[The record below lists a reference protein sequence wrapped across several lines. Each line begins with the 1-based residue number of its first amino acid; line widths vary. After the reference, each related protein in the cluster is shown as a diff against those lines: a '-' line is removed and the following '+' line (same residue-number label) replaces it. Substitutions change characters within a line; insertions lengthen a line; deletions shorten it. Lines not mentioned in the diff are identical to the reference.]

1 MKKETSRI
9 AFHLGPWM
17 MNFNLH
23 LATQSG
29 AKGKMFETLPLK
41 HRSYVFSSTC
51 FTVPHMNQP
60 QHQRC
65 PQNRC
70 LESHCSWN
78 GYSATASTP
87 SPYLKTSNFLRENH
101 WKSPETNKRR
111 HWTSNTF
118 HEQRGLHRCWHG
130 RNVHLLDL
138 NITAVK
144 AVNHRISWFKSP
156 RLWCGWETLVAPW
169 LFI

>member
-1 MKKETSRI
+1 METNRI

-17 MNFNLH
+17 MNFNLD

-29 AKGKMFETLPLK
+29 AKSKMLETLPLK
-41 HRSYVFSSTC
+41 TSLLCVLINMFYGPSYESATE
-51 FTVPHMNQP
+51 PA
-60 QHQRC
+60 R

-87 SPYLKTSNFLRENH
+87 SPYFKTFIFLRENH

-156 RLWCGWETLVAPW
+156 RLSCGWETLVAPW